1 MSTRL
6 IQQQWQRGGWL
17 SNLLLPLS
25 ALAWVGV
32 TFKRAAYRR
41 GWRQAYRAPV
51 PVIVVGNI
59 YVGGTGKTPVVVA
72 LVKALRDRGYTPGV
86 VSRGYGVKVGQ
97 HAHVGRGDLSADRFG
112 DEPALI
118 ARATGAPI
126 SVHPDRPRAA
136 RTLLSAH
143 PEVDVIISDDGLQHL
158 ALARDVE
165 IVVQD
170 DRGVGNGRLLPAGPL
185 REPPSRLADVDVII
199 DNVAE
204 AVTPPAAT
212 ATLATGATVAASPMS
227 ATAPA
232 STAAASRRPRHVD
245 MWMELTEAWRLRDGQ
260 RRTLWELRDD
270 FAQDRIA
277 AAAGIGNP
285 QRFFASLRA
294 SGMPLAATVPLP
306 DHYSYTHSPFRRVP
320 ADLILV
326 TTKDAVKCL
335 GLGDNRL
342 WVVPAV
348 PRFSDPQFFDWLV
361 GVLHSSPQPPQPAN
375 LH

>member
-1 MSTRL
+1 MNTFATRL
-6 IQQQWQRGGWL
+6 IQRQWQHAGWL
-17 SNLLLPLS
+17 SHLLLPL
-25 ALAWVGV
+25 AGLAWLAVNA
-32 TFKRAAYRR
+32 KRAAYRR
-41 GWRQAYRAPV
+41 GWRQAYRPPV

-59 YVGGTGKTPVVVA
+59 YIGGTGKTPVVVA
-72 LVKALRDRGYTPGV
+72 LVKALRERGYTPGV
-86 VSRGYGVKVGQ
+86 VSRGYGAKVGQ

-158 ALARDVE
+158 ALARDIE

-170 DRGVGNGRLLPAGPL
+170 DRGIGNGRLLPAGPL

-199 DNVAE
+199 NNVADAE
-204 AVTPPAAT
+204 TPSPAAAAGTDT
-212 ATLATGATVAASPMS
+212 AAGTGQGTGTAATGRKP
-227 ATAPA
+227 
-232 STAAASRRPRHVD
+232 RRID

-294 SGMPLAATVPLP
+294 NGMPLAATVPLP
-306 DHYSYTHSPFRRVP
+306 DHYSYNRSPFRQVP

-348 PRFSDPQFFDWLV
+348 PRFSDPRFFDWLAS
-361 GVLHSSPQPPQPAN
+361 VLHSSTPPAQPAN

>member
-1 MSTRL
+1 MSTFATRL
-6 IQQQWQRGGWL
+6 IQRQWQRAGWL
-17 SNLLLPLS
+17 SHLLLPLS
-25 ALAWVGV
+25 GLVWLAVAA
-32 TFKRAAYRR
+32 KRAAYRR
-41 GWRQAYRAPV
+41 GWLRAYRPPV

-72 LVKALRDRGYTPGV
+72 LVKALRERGHTPGV
-86 VSRGYGVKVGQ
+86 VSRGYGVKVGK
-97 HAHVGRGDLSADRFG
+97 HAHVGRGELSAERFG

-118 ARATGAPI
+118 ARASGAPI

-143 PEVDVIISDDGLQHL
+143 PEVDVIVSDDGLQHL
-158 ALARDVE
+158 ALARDIE

-185 REPPSRLADVDVII
+185 REPASRLADVDVII
-199 DNVAE
+199 DNVADAE
-204 AVTPPAAT
+204 TPAPAAD
-212 ATLATGATVAASPMS
+212 G
-227 ATAPA
+227 
-232 STAAASRRPRHVD
+232 RPRRVN

-270 FAQDRIA
+270 YAHDRIA

-285 QRFFASLRA
+285 QRFFSSLRA

-306 DHYSYTHSPFRRVP
+306 DHYSYSHSPFRTVA

-335 GLGDNRL
+335 GLGDHRL
-342 WVVPAV
+342 WVVPAT
-348 PRFSDPQFFDWLV
+348 PRFSDPRFFDWLAEA
-361 GVLHSSPQPPQPAN
+361 LRSSARAARPAN